1 MLRCVRVRMHVAPR
15 AARLASPLGAPDLYI
30 PIAMNLTC
38 GSQCSLTEEGSSEE
52 RARAP
57 EERVCGRVRVG
68 RMRGACGACQKRTS
82 GDVGDDCY
90 RVTCKLYGR
99 GA

>member
-1 MLRCVRVRMHVAPR
+1 MRVRMHVAPR

-57 EERVCGRVRVG
+57 EEKVWGRVRGV
-68 RMRGACGACQKRTS
+68 RVREACEACQRQAS
-82 GDVGDDCY
+82 GDAGDDGC
-90 RVTCKLYGR
+90 RVTL
-99 GA
+99 

>member
-38 GSQCSLTEEGSSEE
+38 GSQCSL
-52 RARAP
+52 
-57 EERVCGRVRVG
+57 
-68 RMRGACGACQKRTS
+68 CQAHHMSVEIANWWYALQYLHLTTHWGTAQWTRRHQRT
-82 GDVGDDCY
+82 Y
-90 RVTCKLYGR
+90 
-99 GA
+99 